1 MEKSKIIE
9 ADILVPHVLVHVY
22 LEILKAKLTFLRN
35 LLYVTAVGIV
45 FIFNLLKCFCLDK
58 NVIKNEN
65 QVSIYM
71 YMKHTNTFIFL
82 CKACFATVQIS

>member
-35 LLYVTAVGIV
+35 LLYITAVGIV
-45 FIFNLLKCFCLDK
+45 YIFC
-58 NVIKNEN
+58 
-65 QVSIYM
+65 
-71 YMKHTNTFIFL
+71 
-82 CKACFATVQIS
+82 